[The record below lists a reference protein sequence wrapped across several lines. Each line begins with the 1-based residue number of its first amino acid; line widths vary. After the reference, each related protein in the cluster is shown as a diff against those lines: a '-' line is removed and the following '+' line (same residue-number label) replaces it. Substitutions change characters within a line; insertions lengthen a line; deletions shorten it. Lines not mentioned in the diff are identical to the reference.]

1 MRSEGSR
8 DPRCGAR
15 GVTLFQELKKC
26 ETLVLESFESYPR
39 PPYCVLEKQILS
51 VYLAD
56 TLNDEIRGIV
66 LDLGA
71 SGTKSCT
78 LLW

>member
-1 MRSEGSR
+1 MKH
-8 DPRCGAR
+8 
-15 GVTLFQELKKC
+15 LFWK
-26 ETLVLESFESYPR
+26 VLESYAR

-56 TLNDEIRGIV
+56 TLNDEIRGID

-71 SGTKSCT
+71 SGTKSFT